1 MELALRNPENDKYH
15 GDEKMW
21 KEAEELMVEAMDKS

>member
-15 GDEKMW
+15 GDEAMRQ
-21 KEAEELMVEAMDKS
+21 EAEKLMKEAMDKS